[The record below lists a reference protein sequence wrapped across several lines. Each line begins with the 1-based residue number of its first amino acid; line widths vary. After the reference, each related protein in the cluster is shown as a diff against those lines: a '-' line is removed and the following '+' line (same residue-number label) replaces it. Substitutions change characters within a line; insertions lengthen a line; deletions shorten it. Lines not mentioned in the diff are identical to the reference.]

1 MKVLLLEAETGEPL
15 RAFAA
20 GQPHPYR
27 LLASEDRHLLVVE
40 AVSPQVAR
48 AGLALEDV
56 RGWVFELVEEG
67 CKSA

>member
-1 MKVLLLEAETGEPL
+1 MKVLFLEAKSDAPL

-20 GQPHPYR
+20 EQPHPYR

-48 AGLALEDV
+48 AGLALEGV

-67 CKSA
+67 CKGA